1 MKFRKI
7 LIPIA
12 VLGFVLAG
20 CGSSAPATE
29 IDVTLDE
36 FNMNPTSWTVAAG
49 EQITINITND
59 GTVGHEWV
67 ILQDGVTIASEADL
81 PETEEE
87 LLADFVYW
95 EEEVDPGST
104 GTFTFT
110 APAAGTYQVICA
122 IEDHFN
128 GGMEGELITK

>member
-1 MKFRKI
+1 MKVRTSF
-7 LIPIA
+7 LSMA
-12 VLGFVLAG
+12 MFALALSA

-29 IDVTLDE
+29 ISVTLDE
-36 FNMNPTSWTVAAG
+36 FKMTPSSWTVAAG
-49 EQITINITND
+49 EQITITITND

-67 ILQDGVTIASEADL
+67 LLQNGVNIASEADL

-95 EEEVDPGST
+95 EQEVEPGDSAS
-104 GTFTFT
+104 FTFT
-110 APAAGTYQVICA
+110 APAAGTYQIVCA

-128 GGMEGELITK
+128 GGMEGELISK

>member
-1 MKFRKI
+1 MQRKS
-7 LIPIA
+7 LA
-12 VLGFVLAG
+12 VVLVVFGVFLSA
-20 CGSSAPATE
+20 CGSSAAATE

-36 FNMNPTSWTVAAG
+36 FSMTPSDWTIAAG

-59 GTVGHEWV
+59 GTIDHEWV
-67 ILQDGVTIASEADL
+67 ILKSGVTIASEADL

-95 EEEVDPGST
+95 EEEVEAGDSQ
-104 GTFTFT
+104 TFTFT
-110 APAAGTYQVICA
+110 APEAGTYQIVCA

-128 GGMEGELITK
+128 GGMKGDLTSK

>member
-1 MKFRKI
+1 MKVRKI
-7 LIPIA
+7 AIAIA
-12 VLGFVLAG
+12 VFGIAASA

-36 FNMNPTSWTVAAG
+36 FKMSPTSWTVAAG

-59 GTVGHEWV
+59 GTVDHEWV
-67 ILQDGVTIASEADL
+67 ILKNGVTIASEADL

-95 EEEVDPGST
+95 EEEVESGDT
-104 GTFTFT
+104 ATFTFT
-110 APAAGTYQVICA
+110 APAAGTYQIVCA

-128 GGMEGELITK
+128 GGMEGELVSK

>member
-1 MKFRKI
+1 VASKT
-7 LIPIA
+7 LAIA
-12 VLGFVLAG
+12 LVVFGVFVSA

-36 FNMNPTSWTVAAG
+36 FKLTPSNWTVAAG
-49 EQITINITND
+49 EEITINITND
-59 GTVGHEWV
+59 GTVDHEWV
-67 ILQDGVTIASEADL
+67 ILQNGVTIASEADL

-95 EEEVDPGST
+95 EEEVESGDSA
-104 GTFTFT
+104 TFTFT
-110 APAAGTYQVICA
+110 APAAGTYQIICA

-128 GGMEGELITK
+128 GGMEGELVSK